1 MNALITYIKAAR
13 PGCLS
18 FFRSLEDITKA
29 MMFGQLPDDLV
40 KAVNEEKSGLLGQAT
55 LIRVNEQDETS
66 LSSQEASKVWE
77 DVEMDSLVSQ
87 TAVSFFNH

>member
-1 MNALITYIKAAR
+1 
-13 PGCLS
+13 
-18 FFRSLEDITKA
+18 

-40 KAVNEEKSGLLGQAT
+40 KALNEEKSGLLGQAT

-87 TAVSFFNH
+87 TAVSFFNS